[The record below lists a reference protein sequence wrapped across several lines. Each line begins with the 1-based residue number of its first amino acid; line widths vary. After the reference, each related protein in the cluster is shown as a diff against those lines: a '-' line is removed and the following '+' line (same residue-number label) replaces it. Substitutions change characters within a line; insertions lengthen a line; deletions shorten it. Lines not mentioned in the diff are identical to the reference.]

1 MGLCR
6 KELLVTKGQLAR
18 WKGNIQIFVALGME
32 VILLIEYLWGCT
44 DFGIRYGTKI
54 TPCVLIFLFQSG
66 SIGVNLPKVMIY
78 LGFVVL
84 LSDVPFMDEATPYV
98 MTRSKRGAW
107 WRGECIYIWMAS
119 FLYMAFITIVSILLV
134 LPTVT
139 WNGLWGSTI
148 VEAVKSSGAA
158 IGLRVE
164 ASIVQVFYPSAT
176 LWLTFLAGW
185 LSMSLLGHMA
195 YAINLLINKKVA
207 GIAVMVFFILLDP
220 IIGWLG
226 VGSANH
232 WMHPLSPVSWSSM
245 EYWKLVSSQAPLETG
260 YVFRMYGVLI
270 VLCVIVIAIAA
281 RRKQIEVDAL
291 Q

>member
-1 MGLCR
+1 
-6 KELLVTKGQLAR
+6 
-18 WKGNIQIFVALGME
+18 
-32 VILLIEYLWGCT
+32 
-44 DFGIRYGTKI
+44 
-54 TPCVLIFLFQSG
+54 
-66 SIGVNLPKVMIY
+66 
-78 LGFVVL
+78 
-84 LSDVPFMDEATPYV
+84 
-98 MTRSKRGAW
+98 
-107 WRGECIYIWMAS
+107 
-119 FLYMAFITIVSILLV
+119 
-134 LPTVT
+134 
-139 WNGLWGSTI
+139 
-148 VEAVKSSGAA
+148 
-158 IGLRVE
+158 
-164 ASIVQVFYPSAT
+164 
-176 LWLTFLAGW
+176 
-185 LSMSLLGHMA
+185 MSLLGHMA